1 MIPDEPTSFL
11 AISDFTWDSIAGNV
25 FLVKKAM
32 KRSKSDSSEDL
43 REFPPEYR
51 IQKIAQEK

>member
-25 FLVKKAM
+25 FLVKKA
-32 KRSKSDSSEDL
+32 KVVTHFDNVERELYAASAL
-43 REFPPEYR
+43 RASQYR
-51 IQKIAQEK
+51 NRD